1 MKLSKKLYL
10 GFFVVMG
17 LAAIQGM
24 LNGRSM
30 MGLTSKFDQMA
41 YEYSPEVL
49 LSSQLR
55 TEIAMAGYFMRSY
68 FISLNPKEYEG
79 GLARIKAMGSLMG
92 ELKELNRRQT
102 QLAKL
107 GASLSN
113 LEPNIKKYEE
123 LCAAIHEI
131 AQKNNALRSGNT
143 DALKQ
148 LTAAKDEIMGYFR
161 EDSVREEAAYRSNF
175 SRETADQLI
184 RRERRFTTLNDL
196 ERQADQLA
204 ANMWI
209 AIRTGDRTALS
220 NTEENAR
227 LLVAAAETFL
237 KETRQPKNIPP
248 AQAFVASAKKLS
260 DSLLAMNS
268 QQSEMNKLGAER
280 LIVFNLL
287 MDQAAE
293 LAQNGNEG
301 IQNAANMVKAEIKR
315 DLRLAIGTIVLLLGF
330 GLVASTWIVKS
341 TSSGIE
347 HAVVI
352 LESSTK
358 QLNSEAQTINISCN
372 HLAEMSSQQLANLE
386 KTSSALEEVTAMS
399 KRNSE
404 NIQSTHD
411 ETSKVV
417 RDIEEGAVA
426 VTDMTKAMS
435 EIDDSAGK
443 ISSII
448 KTIEQIAFQTNLLAL
463 NAAVEAAR
471 AGEAGMGFAVV
482 ADEVRNLAQRSAQ
495 AAHETT
501 DLIHGTVERVR
512 RGAEISGRLDGMFH
526 KIEQSAQNVGR
537 LVSEITTAI
546 QEQSQGVSQINEAI
560 SQIDE
565 ATRRNDE
572 SAEAV
577 RRSAQQIDT
586 DSQKLLN
593 ANMSLHRLIYGN
605 DEAVPDASAA
615 GKQHAK
621 LLS

>member
-1 MKLSKKLYL
+1 LYL

-107 GASLSN
+107 GASLSK

-161 EDSVREEAAYRSNF
+161 EDSVREEAAYQSNF